1 MLLITAPGW
10 AVIRGLNRQTASQSC
25 ANGDGHNCVPN
36 KDRTDFPP
44 VWESDHTI
52 AVVLGAL
59 RPMLGAE
66 AIADVYKSE
75 SPAWGK
81 RGFLMEKRRVGT
93 ARFMSRSTAADKGST
108 DNGAGSG
115 PRLNF
120 VGIH

>member
-1 MLLITAPGW
+1 M
-10 AVIRGLNRQTASQSC
+10 
-25 ANGDGHNCVPN
+25 
-36 KDRTDFPP
+36 
-44 VWESDHTI
+44 WESDHTI

-59 RPMLGAE
+59 RLMLGAE

-81 RGFLMEKRRVGT
+81 RGLLMEKRRVGT

-115 PRLNF
+115 PCL
-120 VGIH
+120 